1 MTKIA
6 ILGAGKVGTA
16 LARVAVE
23 AGYQVDIAG
32 SGAPDRIRLIV
43 DVLAPGARAVSAADA
58 VVDADLVVLALPL
71 HRFRHLDSALLDG
84 HVVLDIMN
92 YWTPIDGEIS
102 EFDDAPEGTSV
113 LVQSAVPG
121 ARVVKTLNH
130 IGYHELEEQRRPA
143 GAPDR
148 IALGAVGDD
157 RSAVAQ
163 VLALLER
170 IGFDAIDGGELANG
184 VAFQPGSP
192 LFGAPHSADRFRQLL
207 AAELDR
213 TRIAARPGRPSE
225 RRARYPAIAD
235 TAAAVTLTRSAGAS
249 SRSRPRRPPLTNT
262 VSQSSAVSSSTV
274 WCGDFCPIGLIP
286 PTT

>member
-43 DVLAPGARAVSAADA
+43 DVLARGARAVSAADA

-148 IALGAVGDD
+148 IAIGAVGDD
-157 RSAVAQ
+157 RTAVAQ
-163 VLALLER
+163 VLAFLER

-213 TRIAARPGRPSE
+213 ARIAA
-225 RRARYPAIAD
+225 
-235 TAAAVTLTRSAGAS
+235 
-249 SRSRPRRPPLTNT
+249 
-262 VSQSSAVSSSTV
+262 
-274 WCGDFCPIGLIP
+274 
-286 PTT
+286 

>member
-213 TRIAARPGRPSE
+213 TRIAA
-225 RRARYPAIAD
+225 
-235 TAAAVTLTRSAGAS
+235 
-249 SRSRPRRPPLTNT
+249 
-262 VSQSSAVSSSTV
+262 
-274 WCGDFCPIGLIP
+274 
-286 PTT
+286 

>member
-23 AGYQVDIAG
+23 AGYQVDISG

-163 VLALLER
+163 VLAFLER

-213 TRIAARPGRPSE
+213 TRIAA
-225 RRARYPAIAD
+225 
-235 TAAAVTLTRSAGAS
+235 
-249 SRSRPRRPPLTNT
+249 
-262 VSQSSAVSSSTV
+262 
-274 WCGDFCPIGLIP
+274 
-286 PTT
+286 

>member
-1 MTKIA
+1 
-6 ILGAGKVGTA
+6 

-43 DVLAPGARAVSAADA
+43 DVLAPGAHAVTAADA
-58 VVDADLVVLALPL
+58 VEGAELVVLALPL
-71 HRFRHLDSALLDG
+71 HRFHDLDTELLSG

-92 YWTPIDGEIS
+92 YWTPIDGEIT

-113 LVQSAVPG
+113 LVQRAIPN

-130 IGYHELEEQRRPA
+130 IGYHELEEQRRPQ

-157 RSAVAQ
+157 RAAVAQ
-163 VLALLER
+163 VLAFLER
-170 IGFDAIDGGELANG
+170 IGFDALDGGPLANG

-192 LFGAPHSADRFRQLL
+192 LFGAPYPLERFRELL
-207 AAELDR
+207 AAELER
-213 TRIAARPGRPSE
+213 AKIAA
-225 RRARYPAIAD
+225 
-235 TAAAVTLTRSAGAS
+235 
-249 SRSRPRRPPLTNT
+249 
-262 VSQSSAVSSSTV
+262 
-274 WCGDFCPIGLIP
+274 
-286 PTT
+286 

>member
-6 ILGAGKVGTA
+6 ILGAGKVGTS

-32 SGAPDRIRLIV
+32 SGAPERIRLIV
-43 DVLAPGARAVSAADA
+43 DVLAPGARAVTAADA
-58 VVDADLVVLALPL
+58 VEGAELVVLALPL
-71 HRFRHLDSALLDG
+71 HKFRDLDTTLLSG

-92 YWTPIDGEIS
+92 YWTPIDGEIT

-113 LVQSAVPG
+113 LVQRAIPT

-157 RSAVAQ
+157 RGAVSQ
-163 VLALLER
+163 VLDFLER
-170 IGFDAIDGGELANG
+170 IGFDALDGGPLANG

-192 LFGAPHSADRFRQLL
+192 LFGAPYPLDRFRQLL
-207 AAELDR
+207 ATELDR
-213 TRIAARPGRPSE
+213 AKIAA
-225 RRARYPAIAD
+225 
-235 TAAAVTLTRSAGAS
+235 
-249 SRSRPRRPPLTNT
+249 
-262 VSQSSAVSSSTV
+262 
-274 WCGDFCPIGLIP
+274 
-286 PTT
+286 

>member
-6 ILGAGKVGTA
+6 ILGAGKVGTS

-43 DVLAPGARAVSAADA
+43 DVLAPGANAVTAADA
-58 VVDADLVVLALPL
+58 VVGAELVVLALPL
-71 HRFRHLDSALLDG
+71 HKFRHLDTRMLAG

-113 LVQSAVPG
+113 LVQRAIPG

-130 IGYHELEEQRRPA
+130 IGYHELDEQRRPA
-143 GAPDR
+143 GASDR

-157 RSAVAQ
+157 RDAVAQ
-163 VLALLER
+163 VLAFLER
-170 IGFDAIDGGELANG
+170 IGFDAIDGGPLANG

-192 LFGAPHSADRFRQLL
+192 LFGEPYAADRFRELL
-207 AAELDR
+207 ADQLENAE
-213 TRIAARPGRPSE
+213 IAA
-225 RRARYPAIAD
+225 
-235 TAAAVTLTRSAGAS
+235 
-249 SRSRPRRPPLTNT
+249 
-262 VSQSSAVSSSTV
+262 
-274 WCGDFCPIGLIP
+274 
-286 PTT
+286 